1 MSFSRVFFT
10 IVSLFVVPVFAQIP
24 AITGWVYNKKTLE
37 TIPGAIIVDSA
48 SFAFVESNAQGFY
61 QFGTKQGDK
70 TIIVAAP
77 GYKSGNRCTSLS
89 KQEFL
94 PASSGVW

>member
-1 MSFSRVFFT
+1 MCATTS
-10 IVSLFVVPVFAQIP
+10 VFAQIP

-48 SFAFVESNAQGFY
+48 SYTFVESNAQGFY

-77 GYKSGNRCTSLS
+77 GFKPQKVLIDVQDRKS
-89 KQEFL
+89 
-94 PASSGVW
+94 VV